1 MNVVTTPHEMFP
13 NFYDSFVVKVLAD
26 AERWTI
32 SGRIGDEDRKGKA
45 PVDARHLIDVG
56 RVRGAFEISPTCLVD
71 LDELTRAIPD
81 AANHAFYLQSSTD
94 GFMVV
99 DIEPDCPE
107 EVALDLF
114 RLPGTLYSEVS
125 MSGRG
130 YHLVIPVPTNL
141 HDFPVAVGK
150 RVLREEHGWYELLF
164 EHWVTFT
171 RRPVPADVLARAE
184 STPDTPRFAAV
195 EDVYA
200 ALAAKAKS
208 TAQVCSTTV
217 RTGDDAPAIEG
228 GKQIVERTLDG
239 ARSRLKSLDDFGGDH
254 SRWEFSTLGVLNRE
268 MRRHMF
274 VVGFLRR
281 TAYSATDETWL
292 LYQAVQEV
300 LPPRPKHS
308 ERRNGRPFLLDR
320 AAAMV
325 ALNHAD
331 GTGWAA

>member
-1 MNVVTTPHEMFP
+1 MVTVATPQAAFP
-13 NFYDSFVVKVLAD
+13 EFYDNFAVKVLAD
-26 AERWTI
+26 AERWTV

-45 PVDARHLIDVG
+45 PIDIRHLIDVG
-56 RVRGAFEISPTCLVD
+56 RVRGAFDISPSCLVD
-71 LDELTRAIPD
+71 LDSLTRAIPD

-94 GFMVV
+94 GVMVV

-107 EVALDLF
+107 EVALDLL
-114 RLPGTLYSEVS
+114 RLPGILYSEVS

-130 YHLVIPVPTNL
+130 YHLVTPVPTNL
-141 HDFPVAVGK
+141 HDFPGAAGK

-171 RRPVPADVLARAE
+171 RHPIPADVLARAE
-184 STPDTPRFAAV
+184 SIPDTPLFATV
-195 EDVYA
+195 EDLYA

-208 TAQVCSTTV
+208 AVQVCSTTV
-217 RTGDDAPAIEG
+217 CTGDEIPAIKG
-228 GKQIVERTLDG
+228 GTQIIEQTVGG
-239 ARSRLKSLDDFGGDH
+239 AHPRLKSLDDFDGDH
-254 SRWEFSTLGVLNRE
+254 SRWEFSTLGVLYRE
-268 MRRHMF
+268 MRRHM
-274 VVGFLRR
+274 VVIGFLRR
-281 TAYSATDETWL
+281 TAYSAADETWL

-325 ALNHAD
+325 ALNQAD